1 MPRPRKNPVT
11 EMPVIEV
18 EPVMGEPSIFQT
30 ETQHTKSNVVPIS
43 TSSEPVDSGR
53 DWSELDR
60 VLSDVVNFV

>member
-11 EMPVIEV
+11 DLPVIEV
-18 EPVMGEPSIFQT
+18 EPVMGEPGIFQT
-30 ETQHTKSNVVPIS
+30 ETEQTKSNVVPIS
-43 TSSEPVDSGR
+43 TSSEPVDFGR

>member
-1 MPRPRKNPVT
+1 MTRPKKNT
-11 EMPVIEV
+11 HTDLPVIEL
-18 EPVMGEPSIFQT
+18 EPVMGEPGIFQT
-30 ETQHTKSNVVPIS
+30 ETQQTKSNVVPIS